1 MGVNRRKGY
10 FSISAVAKMFSVH
23 QQTIRLYEKEGLIAP
38 KRSAGNTRMFSE
50 DDVDRLEQ
58 IIYLTHQ
65 MGVNLAGVEQVLKLQ
80 KQVKRLQS
88 DMNKLF
94 ERTQED
100 LNNEIESTKESVRS
114 NAQLLMKIKQK
125 STNSPSDGNDRN
137 QSEQT
142 VDIDNWEI
150 EYED

>member
-80 KQVKRLQS
+80 KQVKKLQS

-94 ERTQED
+94 ERTQEN
-100 LNNEIESTKESVRS
+100 LNTEIESTKESVRS
-114 NAQLLMKIKQK
+114 NAQLLMKIKQE
-125 STNSPSDGNDRN
+125 STDSSTDGNDRN